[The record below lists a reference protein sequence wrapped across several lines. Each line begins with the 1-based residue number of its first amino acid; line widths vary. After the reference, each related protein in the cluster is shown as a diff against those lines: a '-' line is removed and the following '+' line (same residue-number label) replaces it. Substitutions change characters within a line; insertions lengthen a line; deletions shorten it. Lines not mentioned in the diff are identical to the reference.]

1 MDSDNSQFDLTA
13 TRDYRMNSS
22 ASSEPDIYSLNRKG
36 SESSMDKGATVTI
49 TPLGDLEAQTLP
61 AYTYDPKQA
70 GQK

>member
-1 MDSDNSQFDLTA
+1 
-13 TRDYRMNSS
+13 
-22 ASSEPDIYSLNRKG
+22 
-36 SESSMDKGATVTI
+36 MDKGATVTI